1 MLPMKLLRIVII
13 LLTLLPLGCTPSPPE
28 TPTTDTATNEATPSA
43 PVATRVV
50 ALTSITADIIHR
62 LDSTRL
68 VGIAGSRLLDQNKAF
83 QDIPRVSAGRT
94 QPNLE
99 KIVALEPDLAFGAV
113 GFHDR
118 VLEKLQ
124 SLGVETMTTELD
136 SWQALAELT
145 RRLATAI
152 QADPEPLL
160 RSYQQCLPSQPPPQ
174 EISTVV
180 LVSRKP
186 FLSPNKASWAGDL
199 IGRFGAASLTA
210 ELQGQSPIKGYVTL
224 SPEKVLQFNPE
235 RLILVNVEGENID
248 EFKSEPFWK
257 DLRAVINDRVYLM
270 DYYGFVNP
278 GSLDAIARA
287 CEQLKLLYGTK

>member
-1 MLPMKLLRIVII
+1 MLPMKLFRIVII
-13 LLTLLPLGCTPSPPE
+13 LLTLLPLGCTPE
-28 TPTTDTATNEATPSA
+28 NPTTDTATNEATPEA

-50 ALTSITADIIHR
+50 ALSSITADIIHR

-68 VGIAGSRLLDQNKAF
+68 VGIAGSRLLDQNEAF

-99 KIVALEPDLAFGAV
+99 KIVALEPDLAIGAA
-113 GFHDR
+113 GFHDQ

-124 SLGVETMTTELD
+124 SLGIETMTTELD
-136 SWQALAELT
+136 NWQALAELT
-145 RRLATAI
+145 RRLGTAI

-186 FLSPNKASWAGDL
+186 FLSPNKVSWAGDL

-235 RLILVNVEGENID
+235 VFILVNFEGENID

-257 DLRAVINDRVYLM
+257 DLRAVINDRVYLL

-287 CEQLKLLYGTK
+287 CQQLKLLYEVK